1 MTTIPSMQ
9 RAIREEG
16 LDGWLF
22 CNFHHRDA
30 LTDELLQLDVSE
42 VSSRRWFYL
51 LPPEGE
57 PIKIVH
63 AIEQGILDSLPGIP
77 RIYSSR
83 EELETIL
90 SILND
95 KRLAVLSDPF
105 IQVLST
111 MDAASWN
118 LVRESGARLVSAA
131 PLMQRA
137 KGLLDARGFTSH
149 DRAADA
155 LHKIVHDAWDFV
167 GMAFRE
173 DKALTEGDVLEFM
186 LTALA
191 REGLETDHPPIVAGG
206 SSSADPHYT
215 VRGKGKTLRRGEV
228 LQFDIWAKY
237 PGGIYA
243 DISWVGFLG
252 SSPPPELSRTFEE
265 LLAARDQVK
274 IAIEAAFAEG
284 KGVTGAEL
292 DARVRDYLLARFPAA
307 ALRHR
312 TGHGIDTDCHG
323 SGVNLDSVEFPDRR
337 YLLEGSC
344 FSVEP
349 GIYFDDFGFR
359 TEIDISIRGGRP
371 VVSGPGVQRR
381 LLTL

>member
-9 RAIREEG
+9 RAIRDED

-22 CNFHHRDA
+22 CNFHHRDT
-30 LTDELLQLDVSE
+30 LTDELLQLDVRE

-51 LPPEGE
+51 VPPEGE
-57 PIKIVH
+57 PLKIVH
-63 AIEQGILDSLPGIP
+63 AIEPGILNSLPGTQ
-77 RIYSSR
+77 RTYSSR
-83 EELETIL
+83 TELEEIL
-90 SILND
+90 ALLKG
-95 KRLAVLSDPF
+95 KRLAVLSDPM
-105 IQVLST
+105 IHVLST

-118 LVRESGARLVSAA
+118 LVRDAGARLESAA
-131 PLMQRA
+131 SLIQRS
-137 KGLLDARGFTSH
+137 KGLLDAEGFSSH

-155 LHKIVHDAWDFV
+155 LYKIVHDAWDFV
-167 GMAFRE
+167 GTAFRE
-173 DKALTEGDVLEFM
+173 ERTLAEGDILEFM
-186 LTALA
+186 LAALA
-191 REGLETDHPPIVAGG
+191 KEGLETDHPPIVGTG

-215 VRGKGKTLRRGEV
+215 VRGAGKTLRQGEV
-228 LQFDIWAKY
+228 VQFDIWAKY

-243 DISWVGFLG
+243 DISWVGYLG
-252 SSPPPELSRTFEE
+252 STPPPELSRPFEE

-274 IAIEAAFAEG
+274 TAIEEAFGAG
-284 KGVTGAEL
+284 RPVTGAEL
-292 DARVRDYLLARFPAA
+292 DARVRNYLLAKFPAS

-323 SGVNLDSVEFPDRR
+323 SGVNLDSVEFPDYR

-349 GIYFDDFGFR
+349 GVYFNDFGFR
-359 TEIDISIRGGRP
+359 TEIDISIRGGKP
-371 VVSGPGVQRR
+371 VISGPGIQHR